1 MGNRRISL
9 LLGIFVLVS
18 PSTGQVEE
26 FYIKPNC
33 ISSTQSPGTTGLS
46 RTTVPSKPTRRE
58 VACEGYSIGLRC
70 PDGDVIVV
78 ERANYG
84 RTDGTTC
91 VRRLDELNDLQCY
104 FPNTLTIVSQ
114 RCNSRSQCEVPADN
128 SYFQS
133 DPCGNTYKYLEVEYY
148 CESRH
153 GTDSSAGDSNSGA
166 WDLPNYKYGFKDFD
180 DWDAL
185 DVPASVQGKCVFPFS
200 YKGQRYRTCTT
211 AGRDDGRAW
220 CATTNDFDCDAE
232 WMFCPEPALDLECRG
247 DFIENNRQI
256 RECQYS
262 SEQTPFCY
270 LVTLTLGINTDP
282 CRNDTAAAN
291 VSLEDTV
298 KRFDKVL
305 ASVSWSSLGP
315 EKVSVTG
322 TVFLET
328 VENAT
333 LAAIS
338 GAAENGSGRVN
349 TRELELEIKVIGD
362 GRSCDAGGVPLVL
375 TAKDDHMKIH
385 CSTVTGSRAQD
396 SAGVAFASYTDLGN
410 FLNGDFF
417 SAERF
422 RDIEINS
429 RVVTGVITSTKR
441 SNFTHPVNFTLQHIQ
456 QNHQCTRTAICVFW
470 DHSTGTGSWSTK
482 GCEVLRSN
490 GTYTECSCD
499 HLSSFAVLM
508 ATEEMEDDFALSII
522 SFVGITFS
530 LVCLGLAIL
539 TFLLCRP
546 IRNANTFNHLQ
557 LSLCLF
563 LALLLFLV
571 GKDRTHSKTLCAIIA
586 GLLHYFFLAAF
597 SWMFLEALMLFLT
610 VRNLKVVNYFN
621 TRNIK
626 TPHLCLFGY
635 GFPALT
641 VVISAAVNPCGYGT
655 HKICWLSTETKLI
668 WSFLGPVCLFILIN
682 SILFATTLWILRA
695 KLSAVNADV
704 STLKD
709 TRLLTFKAVAQL
721 LVLGCTWV
729 FGLLQIHPIAV
740 LMSYLFIIV
749 NSLQGAFIFLI
760 HCVLNRQVRE
770 EYKRWFKRIRKPAT
784 ETQTSGL
791 SMSTVPMTSKTT
803 DATIEAKERQLCTA
817 ASAGVAWKL

>member
-9 LLGIFVLVS
+9 LLGIFLLAS
-18 PSTGQVEE
+18 PRQYGLS
-26 FYIKPNC
+26 Y
-33 ISSTQSPGTTGLS
+33 SSTDINECLVPQLVDCGPYAECKNTPGS
-46 RTTVPSKPTRRE
+46 YHCS
-58 VACEGYSIGLRC
+58 C
-70 PDGDVIVV
+70 
-78 ERANYG
+78 
-84 RTDGTTC
+84 
-91 VRRLDELNDLQCY
+91 LQ
-104 FPNTLTIVSQ
+104 
-114 RCNSRSQCEVPADN
+114 
-128 SYFQS
+128 
-133 DPCGNTYKYLEVEYY
+133 
-148 CESRH
+148 
-153 GTDSSAGDSNSGA
+153 
-166 WDLPNYKYGFKDFD
+166 GFKTKSKAEQFKNKNETSCE
-180 DWDAL
+180 AL
-185 DVPASVQGKCVFPFS
+185 GTSSQEEMCVFPFK
-200 YKGQRYRTCTT
+200 YRGQSHGACIT

-220 CATTNDFDCDAE
+220 CATTGDYDRDLQ
-232 WMFCPEPALDLECRG
+232 WTFCPEPDPEVKCRG
-247 DFIENNRQI
+247 GFTANNREI
-256 RECQYS
+256 SECISEPS
-262 SEQTPFCY
+262 SEQTPFCS
-270 LVTLTLGINTDP
+270 LLNLTLGINADP
-282 CRNDTAAAN
+282 CGKDNAASAAG
-291 VSLEDTV
+291 VSLEGTV
-298 KRFDKVL
+298 RRLDAIL
-305 ASVSWSSLGP
+305 NTTALWENLSP
-315 EKVSVTG
+315 EKISVAG
-322 TVFLET
+322 TVFLEAL
-328 VENAT
+328 ERAALSAIARAT
-333 LAAIS
+333 
-338 GAAENGSGRVN
+338 EDGSQRV
-349 TRELELEIKVIGD
+349 TEEELELEIKVIGD

-385 CSTVTGSRAQD
+385 CSTVTGSRAQG

-417 SAERF
+417 SDQKL

-429 RVVTGVITSTKR
+429 RVVTGAITSTKR

-456 QNHQCTRTAICVFW
+456 NNFSGTAICVFW
-470 DHSTGTGSWSTK
+470 DHGTGTGSWSTK

-508 ATEEMEDDFALSII
+508 ATEEMEDDSALSII
-522 SFVGITFS
+522 SYVGITFS

-571 GKDRTHSKTLCAIIA
+571 GKDRTYNKTLCAVIA

-641 VVISAAVNPCGYGT
+641 VVISAAVNPGGYGT

-695 KLSAVNADV
+695 KLSTVNADV

-729 FGLLQIHPIAV
+729 FGLLQIDPIAV

-784 ETQTSGL
+784 ESQASGL
-791 SMSTVPMTSKTT
+791 SMSIVPMTSKTT
-803 DATIEAKERQLCTA
+803 DATTEAKER
-817 ASAGVAWKL
+817 